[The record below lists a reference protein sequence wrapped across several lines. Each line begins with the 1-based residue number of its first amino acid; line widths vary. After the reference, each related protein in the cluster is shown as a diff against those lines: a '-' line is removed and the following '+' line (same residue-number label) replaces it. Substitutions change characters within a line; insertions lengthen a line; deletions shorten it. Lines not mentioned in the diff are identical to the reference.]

1 MDDQE
6 ANQLVTFWRDAGP
19 QRWFRKDEAF
29 DRDFRDRFMQLH
41 EAAARGEHD
50 AWVETPGGALALV
63 IALDQYPRNAFR
75 GTARMFATDPKAR
88 VVADKAIALGYDEVV
103 AEELRVFLYLPFEH
117 SEELADQERSVRL
130 HQRLDE
136 HYRSY
141 AELHYDV
148 IKRFGRFPH
157 RNAVLG
163 RAMRPEE
170 QDFLDA
176 GGFSG

>member
-1 MDDQE
+1 M
-6 ANQLVTFWRDAGP
+6 
-19 QRWFRKDEAF
+19 
-29 DRDFRDRFMQLH
+29 
-41 EAAARGEHD
+41 
-50 AWVETPGGALALV
+50 

-88 VVADKAIALGYDEVV
+88 VIADKAIALGHDDVV